1 MSLTIKQENFCLKFI
16 ECGNAS
22 EAYRHAY
29 NAEKMKP
36 ETVNVKAS
44 ELMSNG
50 KVTVRVDELR
60 KATTTEAVISVEK
73 RKELLTRWIFEEE
86 TNGALKAMEILNKMD
101 GVYVT
106 KSDVSVKGEI
116 SHLFASAMEKALK

>member
-1 MSLTIKQENFCLKFI
+1 MLTIKQENFCLKFI